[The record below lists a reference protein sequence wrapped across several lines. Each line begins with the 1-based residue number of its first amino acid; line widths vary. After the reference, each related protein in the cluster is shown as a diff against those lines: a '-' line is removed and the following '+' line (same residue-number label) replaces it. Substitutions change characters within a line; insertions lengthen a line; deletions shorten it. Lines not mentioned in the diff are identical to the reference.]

1 MEPLA
6 NNSLSCRRITPGLL
20 ALLVDPNALTLGDLK
35 PAETAQSGPDIPRLT
50 RRMAKGEEEAYHCF
64 HDAYYTR
71 LLAYLLVL
79 TRDEQLARD
88 ALQATLLRV
97 VRHAKRFESEDAFWS
112 WLTVLARSSVS
123 DERRRSTRYFSFLE
137 RFFHHRT
144 IEDQAPIEQNTSPL
158 EERLNTALDALE
170 PEDRQLLERK
180 YLSGEPVRQIAQTIR
195 LSEKAVESRLVRV
208 RQKLREMML
217 AQLKN
222 EV

>member
-1 MEPLA
+1 MP
-6 NNSLSCRRITPGLL
+6 
-20 ALLVDPNALTLGDLK
+20 
-35 PAETAQSGPDIPRLT
+35 ETVESGPDISLLT
-50 RRMAKGEEEAYHCF
+50 RGMARGEEEAYRLF

-97 VRHAKRFESEDAFWS
+97 VRHAKRFESEEVFWS

-123 DERRRSTRYFSFLE
+123 DERRRSNRYLSFLE

-144 IEDQAPIEQNTSPL
+144 VEEQVHSDPNTPPL
-158 EERLNTALDALE
+158 EERLKGALDALE

-180 YLSGEPVRQIAQTIR
+180 YLAGEPVRQIAQAAQ

-222 EV
+222 EA